1 MSPATQVLPPVLSMK
16 EFFKAFGISKALFY
30 RLPPE
35 KRPPVIR
42 IGTKP
47 MIRATDAMAW
57 LDRQEAV

>member
-1 MSPATQVLPPVLSMK
+1 MSHAIQELPPVLSMK
-16 EFFKAFGISKALFY
+16 GFYEAFGISKALFY

-47 MIRATDAMAW
+47 MIRTTDAMAW
-57 LDRQEAV
+57 LDRQEAA